1 MKRLLLAFV
10 FCIPHAM
17 AAQPAK
23 PVSLTL
29 PPGFTA
35 TVVADGLINARHMAI
50 RGNDIYVSTNTSRTN
65 PRPHAIHAIRLGPD
79 HKPVQVTTFGDV
91 YGGTGIRVHDGALYA
106 ASGTTVWRYQLDAN
120 LVPSEPPQAIVVGM
134 RDQTNRNRILEF
146 DESGSLYVNLSGDGN
161 NACAVGGSRGTVG
174 MKPCP
179 DLVDR
184 AGIWRFSATK
194 PGQKFAQG
202 EQFATGIRNMTAFR
216 WSPRHKAL
224 YGILHD
230 RDSGSEV
237 WPQYF
242 TLAQELAVGDALYRI
257 GRGTDFGW
265 PYSYYDGVRKQRLVA
280 PEYGGDGK
288 TLAPAKA
295 IPVLSMVVE
304 PTRAAPVDMV
314 FYNATQFPPAWRG
327 GLFISRHG
335 GLGPARPGGYEGYDI
350 VYLPMDAEGRPGKVM
365 PFASGFAGPSPDDR
379 TIARASHRP
388 NGLGVAP
395 DGALFVVDSK
405 NGTLWRIA
413 YTGNGTRR

>member
-1 MKRLLLAFV
+1 MKRILLAV
-10 FCIPHAM
+10 LLCASG
-17 AAQPAK
+17 AAGAQDLK
-23 PVSLTL
+23 L

-35 TVVADGLINARHMAI
+35 TVVTDGLDNARHLAI
-50 RGNDIYVSTNTSRTN
+50 RGNDIYVSTNSPRAN
-65 PRPHAIHAIRLGPD
+65 PKPQAIWAVRVGPD
-79 HKPVQVTTFGDV
+79 HKAVQVTSFGNV
-91 YGGTGIRVHDGALYA
+91 YGGTGIRIHDGALYA
-106 ASGTTVWRYQLDAN
+106 ASGTTVYRYALGRG
-120 LVPSEPPQAIVVGM
+120 LVPAGEPQVIVEGM

-146 DESGSLYVNLSGDGN
+146 DESGNLYVNLSGDGN

-174 MKPCP
+174 MNPCP

-194 PGQKFAQG
+194 PGQKFTEG

-216 WSPRHKAL
+216 WSPQHKAL

-230 RDSGSEV
+230 RDDGATV

-242 TLAQELAVGDALYRI
+242 TKAQELAVGDALYRI
-257 GRGTDFGW
+257 SRGTDFGW
-265 PYSYYDGVRKQRLVA
+265 PYSYYDGIRNLRLVA

-288 TLAPAKA
+288 TVAEPKA
-295 IPVLSMVVE
+295 IPVLSMIVE
-304 PTRAAPVDMV
+304 PTKAAPVDMV
-314 FYNATQFPPAWRG
+314 FYNAAQFPAAWRG

-350 VYLPMDAEGRPGKVM
+350 VYLPMDAQGRPGKLI

-379 TIARASHRP
+379 VIALAQHRP
-388 NGLGVAP
+388 NGLAIAP

-405 NGTLWRIA
+405 AGRLWRIA
-413 YTGNGTRR
+413 YTGN